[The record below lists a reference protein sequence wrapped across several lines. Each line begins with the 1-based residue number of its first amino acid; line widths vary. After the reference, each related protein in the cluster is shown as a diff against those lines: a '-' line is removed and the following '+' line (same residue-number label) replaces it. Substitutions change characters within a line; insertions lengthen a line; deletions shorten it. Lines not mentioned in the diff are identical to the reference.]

1 MVSKVVIS
9 TDCVCDLPEKLVEKF
24 NIWMMYYYVQV
35 GEVRF
40 RDIEEIDSDEILDY
54 MSEGKYEIRSYCA
67 NVDEYKGFFEKV
79 SEGGKKTV
87 IHIATAKEI
96 SNGFQNAVDAAKK
109 FPDIHV
115 IDSGMVS
122 SAMGALVLVA
132 ADMGQKGATK
142 DIILKKLEEVKSK
155 INCRFVMQS
164 AQGLGHTKRTSKA
177 WKKICNVLS
186 LHPYIGMKNSTF
198 SLLGFCR
205 GNHERCITKYIN
217 KCLGDVEKVSDE
229 VLFVLTAGWDY
240 EVEKYILEEVKKRI
254 NWKNIYVVKPSA
266 TISCNSGSGAFGL
279 AFFYK

>member
-24 NIWMMYYYVQV
+24 NIWMMYYYMQV

-40 RDIEEIDSDEILDY
+40 RDIDEIDSDGILDY
-54 MSEGKYEIRSYCA
+54 MSEGKYEIRSFCA
-67 NVDEYKGFFEKV
+67 NVEEYRSFFDKV
-79 SEGGKKTV
+79 SGGGKKTV
-87 IHIATAKEI
+87 IHIAIAKEI
-96 SNGFQNAVDAAKK
+96 SNGFQNAVDAAKY

-142 DIILKKLEEVKSK
+142 DIILKRLEAVKSK
-155 INCRFVMQS
+155 INCRFVMHS
-164 AQGLGHTKRTSKA
+164 AQGLGRSKRTSKA
-177 WKKICNVLS
+177 WRKICHLFS
-186 LHPYIGMKNSTF
+186 LHPYIGMKNSAF
-198 SLLGFCR
+198 SLLGFCM
-205 GNHERCITKYIN
+205 GNHEKCISKYIN
-217 KCLGDVEKVSDE
+217 KCLGDEEKVSDE
-229 VLFVLTAGWDY
+229 VLFVLTAGCDY

-266 TISCNSGSGAFGL
+266 TISCNSGSGTFGL

>member
-24 NIWMMYYYVQV
+24 NIWMMYYYMQV

-40 RDIEEIDSDEILDY
+40 RDIDEIDSDGILDY
-54 MSEGKYEIRSYCA
+54 MSEGKYEIRSTCA
-67 NVDEYKGFFEKV
+67 NVEEYRSFFDKV

-87 IHIATAKEI
+87 IHIAIAKGI
-96 SNGFQNAVDAAKK
+96 SNGFQNAVDAAKD

-142 DIILKKLEEVKSK
+142 DIILKRLEDVKNK
-155 INCRFVMQS
+155 INCCFVMRS
-164 AQGLGHTKRTSKA
+164 AQGLGRTKRTSKA
-177 WKKICNVLS
+177 WRKVCNFLS
-186 LHPYIGMKNSTF
+186 LHPYIGMKNSAF

-205 GNHERCITKYIN
+205 GNHEKCITKYMN
-217 KCLGDVEKVSDE
+217 KCLGNTEKVSDD
-229 VLFVLTAGWDY
+229 VLFVLTAGCDY
-240 EVEKYILEEVKKRI
+240 EVEKYILAEVQKRI
-254 NWKNIYVVKPSA
+254 NWKKVYVVKPSA
-266 TISCNSGSGAFGL
+266 TISCNSGSGTFGL